1 MTMTI
6 MTIASRTACLLYSPL
21 CLAPFSVT
29 LSILSS
35 HYENLALSSSGQI
48 HLHYYKN
55 DYYFCLPRPKRPPTA
70 HSHTYPLTHPL
81 ANGLACKCV
90 YTVLVLVSV
99 RVCVCCLCVCFII
112 NFSCIFST
120 FFVFL
125 FYHAPHTHQHICMY
139 IYALRGWYTHRHT
152 HTHTNSYSNTVTH
165 FSLLY
170 K

>member
-6 MTIASRTACLLYSPL
+6 MTIASRTASPLYS
-21 CLAPFSVT
+21 PFSVT

-125 FYHAPHTHQHICMY
+125 FYHAPHTHTSTYVCMY